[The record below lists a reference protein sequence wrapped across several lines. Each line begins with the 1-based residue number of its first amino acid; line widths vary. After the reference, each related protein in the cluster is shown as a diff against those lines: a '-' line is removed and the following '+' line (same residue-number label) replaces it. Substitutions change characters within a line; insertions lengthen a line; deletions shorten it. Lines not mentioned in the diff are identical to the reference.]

1 MGSCYFTFLDSLFC
15 GWESSLSHKMD
26 DLMFE
31 VNYNEW
37 QVWKV
42 LTSSQN
48 WTWTRWCHQSS
59 SLELSS
65 FTMSTWPAATR
76 TWSLSKAKRMSRG
89 WTTWECMKHGKE
101 PTAAMEEKAFLRLI
115 VLISSSMIILGRLEM
130 KPKITPNYIDFNFT
144 EWYNQ
149 IVKTGL

>member
-1 MGSCYFTFLDSLFC
+1 MLAWKPIGRDSNRYPPMRSCYFTFLDSLFC

-48 WTWTRWCHQSS
+48 WTWTRWCHRSS
-59 SLELSS
+59 SPELSS
-65 FTMSTWPAATR
+65 FTMSTWRAATR
-76 TWSLSKAKRMSRG
+76 TWSPSKAKRTSRA
-89 WTTWECMKHGKE
+89 TWECMKQGRE
-101 PTAAMEEKAFLRLI
+101 PTVAMEEKAFLPLI
-115 VLISSSMIILGRLEM
+115 VLISSSMLILGKLEM
-130 KPKITPNYIDFNFT
+130 KLWK
-144 EWYNQ
+144 
-149 IVKTGL
+149 